1 MNRTVYGGGGRE
13 VKKVREVAV
22 VKKLKERKLLVGS
35 TVAEVP
41 LTVGE
46 GVDRLEDRDQCVFV
60 RLRGAAHRGDESGQ
74 D

>member
-13 VKKVREVAV
+13 VKEVREVAV

-41 LTVGE
+41 LTVGK
-46 GVDRLEDRDQCVFV
+46 GADTVEDRD
-60 RLRGAAHRGDESGQ
+60 
-74 D
+74 